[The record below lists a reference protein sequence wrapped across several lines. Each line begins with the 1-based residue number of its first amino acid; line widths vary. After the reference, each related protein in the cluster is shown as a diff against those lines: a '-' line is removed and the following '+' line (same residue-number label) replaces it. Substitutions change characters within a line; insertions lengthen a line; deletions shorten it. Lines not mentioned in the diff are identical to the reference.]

1 MAAMALNLIV
11 QELITGSA
19 GVVYSDNGSAQS
31 CVSNYVVQFMPVNGE
46 QSNLPNSMR
55 RQKLADLVK
64 RAVSILPTIFAYK
77 YSWEILKK
85 MDFVKSNSRDHNL
98 KVMEKV
104 CKNDRIEKALL
115 VVICNVHLLMML
127 QISEKDQKT
136 SVRFVFILF
145 L

>member
-11 QELITGSA
+11 EELITGSA

-31 CVSNYVVQFMPVNGE
+31 CVGNYVVQFMPVNGD
-46 QSNLPNSMR
+46 QSNENR
-55 RQKLADLVK
+55 RQKLADLV
-64 RAVSILPTIFAYK
+64 RRTVSILPTIFAYK

-104 CKNDRIEKALL
+104 CKDDRIEKALL